1 MKQAI
6 IILFLIVYVASP
18 IDLFPGPFDDIIV
31 TLLGLAASKK
41 SSSRNS
47 LSD

>member
-1 MKQAI
+1 MKQVLI
-6 IILFLIVYVASP
+6 IIFLILYVISP
-18 IDLFPGPFDDIIV
+18 VDLLPGPFDDIIV